1 MTSLSRFKQKLRG
14 EFPEKT
20 EPNFDKWTESVAPA
34 PESQVSNDH
43 QEIEVFVVNEEE
55 TTTNSEDVV
64 DIESMTKAE
73 LDAYANE
80 HHDIQLDRRQ
90 SKIKMIA
97 EFNQKL
103 KEKN

>member
-1 MTSLSRFKQKLRG
+1 MTSLSRFKKKLRG

-20 EPNFDKWTESVAPA
+20 ETNFDELSGPAESI
-34 PESQVSNDH
+34 ETQISDDH
-43 QEIEVFVVNEEE
+43 QEIEVFAVNEEE
-55 TTTNSEDVV
+55 TIANSEDVL